1 MTGPASAAPDGVEAS
16 DRRPAGGTAWLITFT
31 DLVALM
37 LAFFVM
43 LFAMSKVEH
52 RKWQNLTDALAYN
65 LNAVRELPA
74 ALPTEWLDIESD
86 EPLSAVDL
94 DYLAAL
100 LKENMAAE
108 PLLAEAVLWRLQD
121 HLVIALP
128 GELLFAPGATELE
141 TSGRAVLTAFGGLL
155 RHVTN
160 RIEVTAHADPRQ
172 PGGGFASNWELSLA
186 RALGV
191 ARLLEQTGSHGP
203 VVARGLGDG
212 RFEALSAQLAPARR
226 LALARRV
233 EIVVRSAA
241 GEQP

>member
-1 MTGPASAAPDGVEAS
+1 L

-43 LFAMSKVEH
+43 LFAMSKVEY
-52 RKWQNLTDALAYN
+52 RKWQNLTDALAHD
-65 LNAVRELPA
+65 LNAVHELPA
-74 ALPTEWLDIESD
+74 ALPTERLDMENADS
-86 EPLSAVDL
+86 LSAVDL

-100 LKENMAAE
+100 LKENMAAD

-128 GELLFAPGATELE
+128 GDLLFAPGATELE
-141 TSGRAVLTAFGGLL
+141 TAGRAALAAFGGLL
-155 RHVTN
+155 RHVNN
-160 RIEVTAHADPRQ
+160 RIEVTAYADPRK
-172 PGGGFASNWELSLA
+172 PGAGFASNWELSLA

-191 ARLLEQTGSHGP
+191 ARLLEQTGTRGP

-212 RFEALSAQLAPARR
+212 RFAALSAQLDPARR

-233 EIVVRSAA
+233 ELVVHSAS
-241 GEQP
+241 GERP